1 MIFVLKPGHSEQD
14 LQHLIDR
21 ITEAGLKPHISRG
34 EERTVVGAIGDE
46 RKLQF
51 LPVETLPGVEKAVPI
66 LKPYKVVSR
75 DFRKADSIIQVGPV
89 GIGGDKIQVIAGPCA
104 VEGLDILR
112 EIAGKVKAAGA
123 AALRGGAFKPR
134 TSPYSFQG
142 LGEEGLKYLAL
153 IRDETGLPVVTELMD
168 VRQADLVGR
177 YADAVQIGARNMQ
190 NFDLLKEVGRMKKP
204 VILKRGMSATIIEL
218 LMSAE
223 YIASEGNT
231 DIILCERGIRTF
243 ETETRNT
250 LDINAVPVLKGL
262 THLPILVDPS
272 HATGRWDLVTPTAL
286 AGIAA
291 GADGVLVEVH
301 TDPENAMSDGNQ
313 SLKPKKFAEMMDLV
327 RKVAEAVGRSA

>member
-1 MIFVLKPGHSEQD
+1 MIFVLKPGHSEKD

-21 ITEAGLKPHISRG
+21 ITEAGLKPHVSRG
-34 EERTVVGAIGDE
+34 EERTIVGAIGDD
-46 RKLQF
+46 RKLIA
-51 LPVETLPGVEKAVPI
+51 LPVETLPGVEKVVPI

-75 DFRKADSIIQVGPV
+75 DFKKEDSIVK
-89 GIGGDKIQVIAGPCA
+89 IGGVAFGGKQIQVIAGPCA
-104 VEGLDILR
+104 VEGIDILR
-112 EIAGKVKAAGA
+112 EIAREVKALGA
-123 AALRGGAFKPR
+123 TVLRGGAFKPR

-142 LGEEGLKYLAL
+142 LGEEGLKYLAAV
-153 IRDETGLPVVTELMD
+153 REETGLPVVTELMNI
-168 VRQADLVGR
+168 RHTELVDK

-190 NFDLLKEVGRMKKP
+190 NFDLLKEVGKLKKP
-204 VILKRGMSATIIEL
+204 IILKRGMSATILEL

-262 THLPILVDPS
+262 THLPVLVDPS

-291 GADGVLVEVH
+291 GADGILVEVH
-301 TDPENAMSDGNQ
+301 TDPENAVSDGNQ
-313 SLKPKKFAEMMDLV
+313 SLKPKKFAEMMERV
-327 RKVAEAVGRSA
+327 RKVAEAVDRSA

>member
-21 ITEAGLKPHISRG
+21 ITEVGLKPHVSRG
-34 EERTVVGAIGDE
+34 EERTIVGAIGDE
-46 RKLQF
+46 RKLSG
-51 LPVETLPGVEKAVPI
+51 LPVETLPGIEKVVPI

-75 DFRKADSIIQVGPV
+75 DFKKEDSVVTIGKVP
-89 GIGGDKIQVIAGPCA
+89 IGGRQIQVIAGPCA
-104 VEGLDILR
+104 VEGIDILR
-112 EIAGKVKAAGA
+112 KIAGEVKAMGA
-123 AALRGGAFKPR
+123 TVLRGGAFKPR

-142 LGEEGLKYLAL
+142 LGEEGLKYLAAV
-153 IRDETGLPVVTELMD
+153 RDETGLPVVTELMNI
-168 VRQADLVGR
+168 RHTELVDK

-190 NFDLLKEVGRMKKP
+190 NFDLLKEVGKLKKP
-204 VILKRGMSATIIEL
+204 IILKRGMSATILEL

-223 YIASEGNT
+223 YIASEGNIN
-231 DIILCERGIRTF
+231 IILCERGIRTF

-262 THLPILVDPS
+262 THLPIVVDPS

-291 GADGVLVEVH
+291 GADGILVEVH
-301 TDPENAMSDGNQ
+301 TDPEKAVSDGNQ
-313 SLKPKKFAEMMDLV
+313 SLKPKKFADMMERV
-327 RKVAEAVGRSA
+327 RKVAEAVGRTA

>member
-1 MIFVLKPGHSEQD
+1 MIFVLKPGHTEEE

-46 RKLQF
+46 RMLQF
-51 LPVETLPGVEKAVPI
+51 LPVDTLPGVEKAVPI

-75 DFRKADSIIQVGPV
+75 DFKRQDSIVK
-89 GIGGDKIQVIAGPCA
+89 IGGVPFGGKRVQVIAGPCA

-112 EIAGKVKAAGA
+112 EIALEVKTMGA

-142 LGEEGLKYLAL
+142 LGEEGLKYLAQV
-153 IRDETGLPVVTELMD
+153 REETGLPVVTELMD
-168 VRQADLVGR
+168 VRQSDLVGK

-204 VILKRGMSATIIEL
+204 VILKRGMSATILEL

-231 DIILCERGIRTF
+231 NIVLCERGIRTF

-250 LDINAVPVLKGL
+250 LDINAVPVLKEL
-262 THLPILVDPS
+262 THLPVIVDPS

-286 AGIAA
+286 AGVAA
-291 GADGVLVEVH
+291 GADGILVEVH
-301 TDPENAMSDGNQ
+301 TNPEKAMSDGNQ
-313 SLKPKKFAEMMDLV
+313 SLKPKKFADMMERV